1 MQLIAY
7 CSRPSRAK
15 KSPGALHI
23 TNHRLRAHPTKI
35 VRIMKLT
42 TILLTI
48 FALHISAKG
57 LSQQVTISCR
67 NTSLTQVLD
76 LVKKQTGYVF
86 FYRTADLSETAPV
99 TVEFKSVPV
108 KEALQ
113 ILIVKPLT
121 YSIEGNTV
129 VISRQPAQKT
139 ASTTEALLQAM
150 VLLDITGL
158 VTDEKGAPLPGVS
171 VQVKDAK
178 INAITDKNGRFVL
191 KQASQNSV
199 LIFSSVGFE
208 TQTIQA
214 GGRSSLQVIM
224 KNKVGDLDQY
234 VVVGYG
240 STKRKDLTGSVASV
254 DVKEIKDVPFASI
267 DQALA
272 GKAAGVQVIQA
283 DGSPGG
289 VAKIRIRGGTSL
301 MGGNDPLYII
311 DGVQVTIQNR
321 YVQNQAEIVNP
332 VERFGAD
339 DANSSVG
346 GSFAR
351 GLNSLAGLNI
361 NDIES
366 IDILKDASA
375 TAIYGSRAANGVI
388 IITTKKGKLNQ
399 KPSLEA
405 NYYSGVTTAVKE
417 KLLNADQYRMI
428 MKEAAKNLNDARA
441 AAGQAPD
448 PTATNIL
455 NDPHFLGDANTD
467 WLHEVLRTGIMQNA
481 DVSVRGGGTGSRYYT
496 SLAYTKQE
504 GTIKGTDFSRI
515 SGKLNLDND
524 ITRHFRVITNLDYGF
539 TKNNI
544 TNGMYA
550 QALYAPP
557 TLAAYNPDG
566 SVHQFLASDLGGSDY
581 QGYQNPLVLR
591 DGINEAKTTSLLG
604 SLAAE
609 LDILTGLKFRSVMS
623 VNYNTYHQL
632 NFVPST
638 AVIASP
644 NGVGSSNGGTASQ
657 AQSEEVNMFY
667 ENTLTW
673 DKQFN
678 DHHRINVVGGTS
690 WQKFRSNSFSA
701 SGQGF
706 PDDKYLNNLSSAA
719 ITLPATGESGQN
731 TLLSFYLRAN
741 YALYEKYLFT
751 FTGRSDASSKFPE
764 HNRVGYFPSGGVAWR
779 ISEENFLKRATW
791 ISELKLRASA
801 GYTGTQN
808 IGDNMFYTL
817 YTPGSYAGSNAL
829 VPTQLGNDRI
839 KWESTLQKDLGLDFA
854 FFKSRLRGT
863 IGYYEK
869 LTDGLLLT
877 TALPPSSSF
886 ASVITNL
893 ATIRNRGLELDF
905 RGDVIKKKNFQWTS
919 AINISGNRSLVKDI
933 NTDFTDPTV
942 DPAMAQYYLG
952 NSIVRKN
959 EPLGLIYGKQFAG
972 VIRDQKQL
980 EDYKKSFLYAQYFAR
995 YLGIGDPMYKLDS
1008 NGIWAEDVIGHAQA
1022 DFYGGFTNTFTWK
1035 NFSLTTL
1042 LTFSYGGDILYLADI
1057 QNQYVEGRT
1066 NKGVRILDRWTPE
1079 NKNSDRPRVILGEN
1093 SVYYN
1098 ASNNVYDASYLKLKS
1113 VTLTYTLPDAAA
1125 NRLHLRNASVY
1136 VSGTNLFCITNYPGP
1151 DPEVSNNP
1159 YSVINSSN
1167 DSGTYPAMRQYSMGL
1182 RVGF

>member
-7 CSRPSRAK
+7 CSRPPRAK
-15 KSPGALHI
+15 ESHQALHV
-23 TNHRLRAHPTKI
+23 TNRRLLACPTKI
-35 VRIMKLT
+35 VRIMRLT
-42 TILLTI
+42 TILLTV

-86 FYRTADLSETAPV
+86 FYRTADLTETAPI
-99 TVEFKSVPV
+99 TVQFNAVPL

-113 ILIVKPLT
+113 VLITKPLT
-121 YSIEGNTV
+121 YSIEGKTV
-129 VISRQPAQKT
+129 VISRQSGQNLVNN
-139 ASTTEALLQAM
+139 SELLLQST
-150 VLLDITGL
+150 VLQDVSGM
-158 VTDEKGAPLPGVS
+158 VTDEKGAPVPGVS
-171 VQVKDAK
+171 VQVKGAK
-178 INAITDKNGRFVL
+178 INAVTDRNGKFVL
-191 KQASQNSV
+191 KQAEPNCV
-199 LIFSSVGFE
+199 IIFSSVGFE
-208 TQTIQA
+208 TQTITTD
-214 GGRSSLQVIM
+214 GRTSMLVTLKS
-224 KNKVGDLDQY
+224 KVGDLDQY

-272 GKAAGVQVIQA
+272 GKAAGVQVTQS

-321 YVQNQAEIVNP
+321 YVQNQAEVVNP
-332 VERFGAD
+332 VERFGRD
-339 DANSSVG
+339 DASTSVS

-361 NDIES
+361 SDIES

-388 IITTKKGKLNQ
+388 IITTKKGKLNM
-399 KPSLEA
+399 KPVLEA
-405 NYYSGVTTAVKE
+405 NYYTGATTAVKE
-417 KLLNADQYRMI
+417 KLLNADQYKMV

-441 AAGQAPD
+441 AAGLTPD
-448 PTATNIL
+448 PTATSIL
-455 NDPHFLGDANTD
+455 NDPHFLGDAKTD
-467 WLHEVLRTGIMQNA
+467 WLSKVLRTGIMQNA
-481 DVSVRGGGTGSRYYT
+481 DVSVRGGGSGSRYYT
-496 SLAYTKQE
+496 SLVYTKQQ
-504 GTIKGTDFSRI
+504 GTIKGTDFNRI
-515 SGKLNLDND
+515 SGKISLDND
-524 ITRHFRVITNLDYGF
+524 ITNRFRVITNLDYGF

-544 TNGMYA
+544 TNGMYS

-566 SVHQFLASDLGGSDY
+566 SVHQFLSSDIGGYDY
-581 QGYQNPLVLR
+581 EGYQNPLVLL
-591 DGINEAKTTSLLG
+591 DGINEAKTATLLG

-609 LDILTGLKFRSVMS
+609 YDILSSLKFRSVMS
-623 VNYNTYHQL
+623 VNYNNYHQL

-678 DHHRINVVGGTS
+678 ENNRINVVGGTS
-690 WQKFRSNSFSA
+690 WQKYRFNSFSA

-719 ITLPATGESGQN
+719 VTLPATGLSGQN
-731 TLLSFYLRAN
+731 SLLSFYLRAN
-741 YALYEKYLFT
+741 YALHEKYLFT

-764 HNRVGYFPSGGVAWR
+764 HNRVGYFPSGGFAWR

-791 ISELKLRASA
+791 ISELKLRVSA

-817 YTPGSYAGSNAL
+817 YTPGSYAGANAL
-829 VPTQLGNDRI
+829 VPTQLGNEKI

-854 FFKSRLRGT
+854 FFKSRLRGV

-877 TALPPSSSF
+877 TGLPASSSYS
-886 ASVITNL
+886 SVITNL
-893 ATIRNRGLELDF
+893 ATIRNRGLELDL
-905 RGDVIKKKNFQWTS
+905 RGDIIRSKNFQWTS

-933 NTDFTDPTV
+933 TNDFTNPTD
-942 DPAMAQYYLG
+942 DPATAQYYLG

-959 EPLGLIYGKQFAG
+959 EPLGLIYGKQFDG
-972 VIRDQKQL
+972 IIRTQKQL
-980 EDYKKSFLYAQYFAR
+980 DDYKKVFPYYQYFAR
-995 YLGIGDPMYKLDS
+995 YLGIGDPMYKMDS
-1008 NGIWAEDVIGHAQA
+1008 TGFWKNDVIGHAQP

-1035 NFSLTTL
+1035 NFNLTTL

-1057 QNQYVEGRT
+1057 QNEYVSGRT
-1066 NKGVRILDRWTPE
+1066 NKGVRILDRYTPE
-1079 NKNSDRPRVILGEN
+1079 NTGSDRPRLMLGQN
-1093 SVYYN
+1093 SINYT

-1113 VTLTYTLPDAAA
+1113 VTLTYTLSDAAA
-1125 NRLHLRNASVY
+1125 RHLHLRAASAY
-1136 VSGTNLFCITNYPGP
+1136 VSGTNLFCITKYPGP

-1159 YSVINSSN
+1159 YSIINSSN
-1167 DSGTYPAMRQYSMGL
+1167 DAGTYPAMRQYSVGI